1 MGGARMVRLLHTGKW
16 TSHPESRNKRQR
28 KRDKK
33 NKRDADNREKKTSRH
48 VFLNTGP
55 ERAKNSLF
63 GSGLAFFK
71 FHNLA

>member
-33 NKRDADNREKKTSRH
+33 NKRDADNRKK
-48 VFLNTGP
+48 
-55 ERAKNSLF
+55 KNFSPRV
-63 GSGLAFFK
+63 SE
-71 FHNLA
+71 HRS

>member
-1 MGGARMVRLLHTGKW
+1 
-16 TSHPESRNKRQR
+16 
-28 KRDKK
+28 
-33 NKRDADNREKKTSRH
+33 

-55 ERAKNSLF
+55 ERAENSLF